1 MIKKSFFLIFILIYC
16 GNSDYPE
23 TITDIQITNDALN
36 SRSLNSSIDTT
47 TTTLFNQF
55 PVSSI
60 VKLSPIS
67 DNTTSTTYP
76 VPIYPIDEDDSPNLY
91 TPTTTVPQ
99 TTTTTTTTTTVPQTT
114 TTTTTTTTVPQTTTT
129 TTTTTTVPQT
139 TTTTTTTTTV
149 PQTTTTTTTTTTVPQ
164 TTTTTT
170 TTTTVP
176 QTTTTTTTTTTV
188 PQTTTTIS
196 VTVAN
201 NGQGVNKYFLNGTQD
216 VTLNVTTGNKYRFD
230 LSDSSN
236 SGHPLRF
243 SATQNGSEYSSNV
256 MTSGT
261 AGTTGAYI
269 EIEITSDTPTKL
281 YIYCENHFG
290 MGGNTV
296 ILNP

>member
-1 MIKKSFFLIFILIYC
+1 MLKKSFLLFFIFIYC
-16 GNSDYPE
+16 GNSDNLE
-23 TITDIQITNDALN
+23 TISNTQITNDVTN
-36 SRSLNSSIDTT
+36 SVSSNSSIDTT

-60 VKLSPIS
+60 VKLSPTG
-67 DNTTSTTYP
+67 DNTTTTAP
-76 VPIYPIDEDDSPNLY
+76 PPIIGE
-91 TPTTTVPQ
+91 
-99 TTTTTTTTTTVPQTT
+99 TTTTTTTVPQTT
-114 TTTTTTTTVPQTTTT
+114 TTTTTVPQ
-129 TTTTTTVPQT
+129 TTTTTVPQT
-139 TTTTTTTTTV
+139 TTTTTIV
-149 PQTTTTTTTTTTVPQ
+149 
-164 TTTTTT
+164 
-170 TTTTVP
+170 
-176 QTTTTTTTTTTV
+176 
-188 PQTTTTIS
+188 

-201 NGQGVNKYFLNGTQD
+201 NGQGFNEYFLNGAQD
-216 VTLNVTTGNKYRFD
+216 STLNVTTGNKYRFD

-261 AGTTGAYI
+261 SGTTGAYI
-269 EIEITSDTPTKL
+269 EIEITSDTPTQL

>member
-1 MIKKSFFLIFILIYC
+1 MLKKSFLLFFIFFYC
-16 GNSDYPE
+16 GNSDNLE
-23 TITDIQITNDALN
+23 TISNTQITNDVTN
-36 SRSLNSSIDTT
+36 SVSSNSSIDTT

-60 VKLSPIS
+60 VKLSPVG
-67 DNTTSTTYP
+67 DNTTTS
-76 VPIYPIDEDDSPNLY
+76 VPQSIIGE
-91 TPTTTVPQ
+91 TTTS
-99 TTTTTTTTTTVPQTT
+99 TTTTVPQTT
-114 TTTTTTTTVPQTTTT
+114 TIIV
-129 TTTTTTVPQT
+129 
-139 TTTTTTTTTV
+139 
-149 PQTTTTTTTTTTVPQ
+149 
-164 TTTTTT
+164 
-170 TTTTVP
+170 
-176 QTTTTTTTTTTV
+176 
-188 PQTTTTIS
+188 

-201 NGQGVNKYFLNGTQD
+201 NGQGFNEYSLNGAQD
-216 VTLNVTTGNKYRFD
+216 STFNVTTGNKYRFD

-269 EIEITSDTPTKL
+269 EIEITSDTPTQL

>member
-1 MIKKSFFLIFILIYC
+1 MLKKSFLLFFIFIYC
-16 GNSDYPE
+16 GNSDNLE
-23 TITDIQITNDALN
+23 TISNTQITNDVTN
-36 SRSLNSSIDTT
+36 SVSSNSSIDTT

-60 VKLSPIS
+60 VKLSPTG
-67 DNTTSTTYP
+67 DNTTTTAP
-76 VPIYPIDEDDSPNLY
+76 PPIIGE
-91 TPTTTVPQ
+91 
-99 TTTTTTTTTTVPQTT
+99 TTTTTVPQTT
-114 TTTTTTTTVPQTTTT
+114 TTTTT
-129 TTTTTTVPQT
+129 
-139 TTTTTTTTTV
+139 
-149 PQTTTTTTTTTTVPQ
+149 
-164 TTTTTT
+164 
-170 TTTTVP
+170 
-176 QTTTTTTTTTTV
+176 V
-188 PQTTTTIS
+188 PQTTTTIV

-201 NGQGVNKYFLNGTQD
+201 NGQGFNEYFLNGAQD
-216 VTLNVTTGNKYRFD
+216 STLNVTTGNKYRFD

-243 SATQNGSEYSSNV
+243 SATQNGSEFSSNV

-269 EIEITSDTPTKL
+269 EIEITSDTPTQL

>member
-1 MIKKSFFLIFILIYC
+1 MLKKSFLLFFIFFYC
-16 GNSDYPE
+16 GNSDNLE
-23 TITDIQITNDALN
+23 TISNTQITNDVTN
-36 SRSLNSSIDTT
+36 SVSSNSSIDTT

-60 VKLSPIS
+60 VKLSPVG
-67 DNTTSTTYP
+67 DNTTTS
-76 VPIYPIDEDDSPNLY
+76 VPQSIIGE
-91 TPTTTVPQ
+91 TTTS
-99 TTTTTTTTTTVPQTT
+99 TTTTVPQTT
-114 TTTTTTTTVPQTTTT
+114 TTTVPQTTTII
-129 TTTTTTVPQT
+129 V
-139 TTTTTTTTTV
+139 
-149 PQTTTTTTTTTTVPQ
+149 
-164 TTTTTT
+164 
-170 TTTTVP
+170 
-176 QTTTTTTTTTTV
+176 
-188 PQTTTTIS
+188 

-201 NGQGVNKYFLNGTQD
+201 NGQGFNEYFLNGAQD
-216 VTLNVTTGNKYRFD
+216 STLNVTTGNKYRFD

-269 EIEITSDTPTKL
+269 EIEITSDTPTQL

>member
-1 MIKKSFFLIFILIYC
+1 MLKKFFLLFFIFVHC
-16 GNSDYPE
+16 GNSDSLE
-23 TITDIQITNDALN
+23 TISNAQITNDVSN
-36 SRSLNSSIDTT
+36 SVSSNSSIDTT

-60 VKLSPIS
+60 VKLSPTS
-67 DNTTSTTYP
+67 DSTTTTAP
-76 VPIYPIDEDDSPNLY
+76 PPIVEE
-91 TPTTTVPQ
+91 
-99 TTTTTTTTTTVPQTT
+99 TTTTTTTTTVPQ
-114 TTTTTTTTVPQTTTT
+114 
-129 TTTTTTVPQT
+129 TTTTTVPQT

-188 PQTTTTIS
+188 PQTTTTIG

-201 NGQGVNKYFLNGTQD
+201 NGQGFNEYFLNGAQD
-216 VTLNVTTGNKYRFD
+216 SNLNVTTGNKYRFD

-256 MTSGT
+256 ITSGI
-261 AGTTGAYI
+261 AGTPGAYI
-269 EIEITSDTPTKL
+269 EIEITSNTPNQL
-281 YIYCENHFG
+281 YIYCTNHFG
-290 MGGNTV
+290 MGGDTV
-296 ILNP
+296 IVNP

>member
-1 MIKKSFFLIFILIYC
+1 MLKKSFLLFFIFIYC
-16 GNSDYPE
+16 GNSDTLE
-23 TITDIQITNDALN
+23 TISNTQITDDVSNN
-36 SRSLNSSIDTT
+36 VSSNSSIDTT

-60 VKLSPIS
+60 VKLSPIG
-67 DNTTSTTYP
+67 DNTTTTAP
-76 VPIYPIDEDDSPNLY
+76 APIIGEVA
-91 TPTTTVPQ
+91 TTTTVPQ
-99 TTTTTTTTTTVPQTT
+99 TTTTTTTTTVPQTT
-114 TTTTTTTTVPQTTTT
+114 TTTTVPQTTTT
-129 TTTTTTVPQT
+129 TTTTIVPQTTTTTTVPQT
-139 TTTTTTTTTV
+139 TTTTTTTIV
-149 PQTTTTTTTTTTVPQ
+149 PQTTTTTTVPQ
-164 TTTTTT
+164 TTT
-170 TTTTVP
+170 
-176 QTTTTTTTTTTV
+176 
-188 PQTTTTIS
+188 IIG

-201 NGQGVNKYFLNGTQD
+201 NGQGFNKYFLNGTQD

-256 MTSGT
+256 MTNGT

-269 EIEITSDTPTKL
+269 EIEITSDTPNQL